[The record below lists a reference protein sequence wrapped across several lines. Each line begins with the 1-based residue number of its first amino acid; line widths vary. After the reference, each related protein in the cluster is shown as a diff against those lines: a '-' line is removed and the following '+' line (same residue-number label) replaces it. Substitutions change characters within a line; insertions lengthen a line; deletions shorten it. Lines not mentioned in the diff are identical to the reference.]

1 MLAEEREEED
11 EEEEREEEDDGDEP
25 EEGMGTGDPTCLDQL
40 FLSDFCVW
48 KYSRKKRQAG
58 SDCLCV
64 VAPHS

>member
-1 MLAEEREEED
+1 
-11 EEEEREEEDDGDEP
+11 
-25 EEGMGTGDPTCLDQL
+25 MGTGDPTCLDQL